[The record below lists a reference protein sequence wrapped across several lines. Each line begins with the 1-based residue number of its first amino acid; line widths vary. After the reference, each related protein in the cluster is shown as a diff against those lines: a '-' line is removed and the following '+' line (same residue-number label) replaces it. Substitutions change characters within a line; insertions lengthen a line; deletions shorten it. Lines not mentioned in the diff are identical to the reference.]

1 MNTRTLIVGAAPT
14 PGAKEFYRSIVRLSP
29 VVIAADGG
37 ADLCRSVG
45 RLPDAC
51 VGDLDSVSSS
61 TLDWLSSAGV
71 AVHRYP
77 ADKSESDLDL
87 AVGLARGMGTHAID
101 ITAAFHGRIDHTL
114 AAFGTLLHAADRAA
128 RGREPA
134 FTAYALDA
142 RTAPVLSLSEPAG
155 TVISLFTLEPGTVAT
170 MTGVR
175 YPLLEGEVPPL
186 VSRGL
191 SNVAK
196 GPTQRIELTRGTAF
210 LIVGNATTW
219 QERTVFQAE

>member
-1 MNTRTLIVGAAPT
+1 MNARALIVGAAPT
-14 PGAKEFYRSIVRLSP
+14 PGAKEFYRSLVRSSP

-37 ADLCRSVG
+37 ADLCRSVD

-51 VGDLDSVSSS
+51 VGDLDSVSSG
-61 TLDWLSSAGV
+61 TLEWLSSARV

-87 AVGLARGMGTHAID
+87 AVGVARSMGTHAID

-114 AAFGTLLHAADRAA
+114 AALGTLLHAADRAA

-142 RTAPVLSLSEPAG
+142 RIAPVLSLSEPAK

-175 YPLLEGEVPPL
+175 YPLLEAEVPPL

-191 SNVAK
+191 SNVAVDS
-196 GPTQRIELTRGTAF
+196 TQRIEIMRGTAL
-210 LIVGNATTW
+210 LIVSNATTW
-219 QERTVFQAE
+219 QEQTVFQAE